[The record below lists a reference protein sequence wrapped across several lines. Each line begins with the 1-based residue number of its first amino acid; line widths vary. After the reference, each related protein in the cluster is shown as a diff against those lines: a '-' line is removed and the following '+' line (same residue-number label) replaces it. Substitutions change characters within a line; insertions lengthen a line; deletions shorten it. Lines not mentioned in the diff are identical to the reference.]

1 MLHNII
7 YMNMVGN
14 GRGVGITEM
23 LHGQV
28 EVLIVALFAVITQ
41 LGDVWFLFLL
51 GSILYV
57 AGDAIPRWGID
68 RRRGLFVLGLVITYI
83 ALIGLLKNIFVLPR
97 PPGAGEPPVV
107 QWLPSVLEVLFNDT
121 TTAAGP
127 GFPSGH
133 ALGSTMTWGGLALV
147 LDRGTYRTR
156 ISVAGAVVVLV
167 SVSRLVLGVHYFVD
181 VLVGVVL
188 GVVVLGLLYWLT
200 DHGTDPGRILLVAVV
215 TGIMGIFVGITFD
228 SVAAIGGAVGGGSCG
243 VGLPTR
249 RQHTRRTAERWSPD
263 ASCSGSWAGSP
274 VLSTRSNHR
283 TCSRSSPPQLSSEA
297 LLEHRCWVNEWPEQV
312 QQ

>member
-228 SVAAIGGAVGGGSCG
+228 SVAAIGGAVGGWLVWRG
-243 VGLPTR
+243 VADATPAHPTNSR
-249 RQHTRRTAERWSPD
+249 AVVAGCVVLGIMGGISGTVYALEPPHLLTFLATAVIFGGAIGAPMLGERV
-263 ASCSGSWAGSP
+263 A
-274 VLSTRSNHR
+274 
-283 TCSRSSPPQLSSEA
+283 
-297 LLEHRCWVNEWPEQV
+297 
-312 QQ
+312 